1 MIKAMLRGKFTT
13 LSAFMKK
20 LEMSQTIILAA
31 YLKTLTKSCFFEN
44 IKKIEKNLYPNQI
57 KGRESTSILTNS
69 EIKIDR

>member
-31 YLKTLTKSCFFEN
+31 YLKTLKE
-44 IKKIEKNLYPNQI
+44 
-57 KGRESTSILTNS
+57 
-69 EIKIDR
+69 